1 MILLFLAL
9 GCGLI
14 ASIGISQ
21 VIKRQNEAGEG
32 TGTDMQPIFV
42 AMREISLGDKLVIG
56 GEEANIKI
64 EEWPATKVPDG
75 ALTELS
81 EVEGREARAF
91 ILSGLPVLEPML
103 LGENEI
109 RGGASNKVPK
119 GYRVVSVKGNV
130 NTAGGN
136 LMLPGDRVDVM
147 LFAQADARRGIPTT
161 GMRTILEDIKIFAV
175 NQQTDRPGSNEEGEK
190 GMTAV
195 KTVSLLVTPK
205 QAKIVA
211 LAEEVGSL
219 RLVMR
224 SPQASDEEDDSEVV
238 DLEDLFGTTER
249 ADRVA
254 ERGPAVSVTPT
265 VTKTPNPA
273 IGTVEKQDLAHRIII
288 QQGLTAKVYEF
299 REGRLLPVE
308 LPGQQ
313 SGPAAGSGSSD
324 GGSGAPDG
332 TNPLRPAAEAE
343 PLKGVDLEDK
353 ADPSAEGSKKQ
364 EAGDKK

>member
-1 MILLFLAL
+1 MRPKSMILLFLAL

-32 TGTDMQPIFV
+32 AGGDMQPIFV
-42 AMREISLGDKLVIG
+42 AMREIPRGDKLVIG
-56 GEEANIKI
+56 GEEANIKL

-75 ALTELS
+75 ALTEMS

-103 LGENEI
+103 LGENEV

-147 LFAQADARRGIPTT
+147 LFVQADPRRGIPTT
-161 GMRTILEDIKIFAV
+161 GMRTILKDIKIFAV
-175 NQQTDRPGSNEEGEK
+175 NQQTDRPGSNEEDQK
-190 GMTAV
+190 GITAV
-195 KTVSLLVTPK
+195 KTVSLLVTPR
-205 QAKIVA
+205 QAKKVA
-211 LAEEVGSL
+211 LAEEIGSL

-224 SPQASDEEDDSEVV
+224 SPQANDEEDDS
-238 DLEDLFGTTER
+238 GTVGLKELLGIEET
-249 ADRVA
+249 ADRQA
-254 ERGPAVSVTPT
+254 ERGVVAQVAPKLAKSPTPT
-265 VTKTPNPA
+265 IETKGP
-273 IGTVEKQDLAHRIII
+273 AHRIII

-308 LPGQQ
+308 LHGQQ
-313 SGPAAGSGSSD
+313 SGPTAGSGSF
-324 GGSGAPDG
+324 DG
-332 TNPLRPAAEAE
+332 TNPLRPAAEAK

-353 ADPSAEGSKKQ
+353 AAPSSEESKKK